1 MASKT
6 KAATAPPTDVTIPRS
21 VLQQFV
27 ALAEGLEQADN
38 AYKNCQDTIFRDYA
52 RSAYRAPNVR
62 AAVSQ
67 AKAALATPENS
78 ETE

>member
-1 MASKT
+1 MAVKLKT
-6 KAATAPPTDVTIPRS
+6 PTPGGVTVPTS
-21 VLQQFV
+21 VLQQFI

-52 RSAYRAPNVR
+52 RSAYRAQNVR
-62 AAVSQ
+62 AAVAQ
-67 AKAALATPENS
+67 AKAALEAAKPS